1 MNLDPTAEANKVLD
15 NFWEKQGFP
24 VDPITIAKSLG
35 VQVLDTSLPENVS
48 GALIKEAGKDPVI
61 ALHAS
66 DHNNRKRF
74 TCAHELGH
82 YVSRVESNRL
92 ETQYGYVDY
101 RGEAAAKG
109 TDPEEVF
116 ANQFA
121 ANLLMPEN
129 IVKTQRK
136 KYTSHL
142 QLAQYFGVSPE
153 AIKHRLNAL
162 GLL

>member
-1 MNLDPTAEANKVLD
+1 MNLDPAIEANKVLE
-15 NFWEKQGFP
+15 NFWENRGFP
-24 VDPITIAKSLG
+24 VDPVTIAKSLG
-35 VQVLDTSLPENVS
+35 VQVFDTSLPENVS

-61 ALHAS
+61 ALHAT
-66 DHNNRKRF
+66 DHDNRKRF
-74 TCAHELGH
+74 TCSHELGH

-109 TDPEEVF
+109 KDPEEVF

-121 ANLLMPEN
+121 ANLLMPEKEVN
-129 IVKTQRK
+129 AQRK
-136 KYTSHL
+136 KRKSHL

-153 AIKHRLNAL
+153 ALKHRLNAL